1 MGRKANIAVIGES
14 GSDQLKLLKDLPD
27 GAKTIAVGSVDQLL
41 GDCHC
46 HISDKFSCTLTAQ
59 TPNRMYQNDSQF

>member
-14 GSDQLKLLKDLPD
+14 GNNQLKLLKDLPD

-41 GDCHC
+41 GDCHR
-46 HISDKFSCTLTAQ
+46 HIPDKFSCTLTLYSPK
-59 TPNRMYQNDSQF
+59 TDVSE